1 MSIKSRINIR
11 ALKAAAI
18 ACSKEET
25 RYYLRG
31 VYVHTV
37 GEATRYVATD
47 GHRLIVLRD
56 NGAGDTSLEAD
67 FVAAIPGV
75 IVPIEIIKTLKIDK
89 ETDYADFLIDD
100 ENVIG
105 GTFHVKQLRTSTGG
119 NLVDATFP
127 DYSRIVPRGPFK
139 GTAPVGQFN
148 AQYLADFEKAGAII
162 EKSSKTAIISHNGVH
177 NPAYVDFVPPNA
189 GIEGFG
195 VIMPIRAESAATDVP
210 WWFDGDHP
218 RPATEN
224 PATGKAAAKDKVKP

>member
-1 MSIKSRINIR
+1 MSIKSRINVR
-11 ALKAAAI
+11 ALKAAAV
-18 ACSKEET
+18 ACGKEES

-37 GEATRYVATD
+37 GEATRYAATD

-56 NGAGDTSLEAD
+56 HVSADTSHEAG
-67 FVAAIPGV
+67 FVEAIPGV

-105 GTFHVKQLRTSTGG
+105 GTFHVKQLKIIVGG
-119 NLVDATFP
+119 NLVGATFP

-139 GTAPVGQFN
+139 TTIPVGQFK

-162 EKSSKTAIISHNGVH
+162 ERGSSKTAIISHNGLH
-177 NPAYVDFVPPNA
+177 NPAYVDFLPPLA
-189 GIEGFG
+189 SIEGFG
-195 VIMPIRAESAATDVP
+195 VIMPIKAENTATDVP
-210 WWFDGDHP
+210 WWFDDDHP
-218 RPATEN
+218 KPATEK
-224 PATGKAAAKDKVKP
+224 PAAKDEVKS

>member
-1 MSIKSRINIR
+1 MSIKSRINVR

-18 ACSKEET
+18 ACGKEET

-37 GEATRYVATD
+37 GETTRYVATD

-56 NGAGDTSLEAD
+56 NGAGDTSREAG
-67 FVAAIPGV
+67 FVESIPGV
-75 IVPIEIIKTLKIDK
+75 IVPIEIIKNLKIDR

-119 NLVDATFP
+119 NLVGGTFP

-139 GTAPVGQFN
+139 GTAPVGQFK

-162 EKSSKTAIISHNGVH
+162 EKSSNTAIISHNGPH
-177 NPAYVDFVPPNA
+177 NPAYVNFVPPLA
-189 GIEGFG
+189 SIEGFG
-195 VIMPIRAESAATDVP
+195 VIMPIGTENTATDVP

-218 RPATEN
+218 KPAAEKT
-224 PATGKAAAKDKVKP
+224 ATKDEVTP